1 MGRKS
6 YEKGLSQP
14 QWPYGS
20 KRTFVLSTTLS
31 APLRSDPVV
40 EIVSS
45 LEEAG
50 EVFEREGIKSVYV
63 DGGQVVQAFLRN
75 GWIDE
80 IVLTTAPVLL
90 GKGISLFED
99 LESDVRLR
107 LVAVDVI
114 EDGMVSVAYH
124 VVKEE

>member
-14 QWPYGS
+14 QWSYGS
-20 KRTFVLSTTLS
+20 KRTFVLSKTLS

-40 EIVSS
+40 EIVTS
-45 LEEAG
+45 LEEAN

-80 IVLTTAPVLL
+80 VVLTTAPVLL
-90 GKGISLFED
+90 GKGVSLFGELD
-99 LESDVRLR
+99 MDVRLR
-107 LVAVDVI
+107 LGAVDVI
-114 EDGMVSVAYH
+114 EDGMVSVEYR
-124 VVKEE
+124 VVK